1 MVKTVVGVTRVLAS
15 FPASPGAKPW
25 RLLPRFVRGFFSPHI
40 HREKMRRRLTEC
52 EMRAHCA
59 AIPLFDMQQ
68 SFALCEAVDRAQ
80 HQRML
85 DVEQPRKGAAVAGNI
100 GVGGDKK
107 SGLERGQ
114 TRISLLQLPDRRK
127 EVVRIGCGGAHA
139 ARLRNVTMIDLEVGV
154 SLSSPA
160 LASGT
165 STFSSG

>member
-40 HREKMRRRLTEC
+40 LREKMRRLTER
-52 EMRAHCA
+52 EMRAHGA

-68 SFALCEAVDRAQ
+68 SFALCQAVDRAQ

-100 GVGGDKK
+100 GVRGDKK

-114 TRISLLQLPDRRK
+114 TRISFLQLPDRRK
-127 EVVRIGCGGAHA
+127 ESVRIGCGGAHA